1 MKKMSEKMENI
12 PKEKITELLDL
23 IEKHNKYN
31 TFNDLIEIIDETRYP
46 DNIENL
52 GQFLKKNSIS
62 NPAYLQLYEKFLETP
77 RPKISE
83 QMNYIIENNKNQKL

>member
-1 MKKMSEKMENI
+1 MENI

-52 GQFLKKNSIS
+52 G
-62 NPAYLQLYEKFLETP
+62 
-77 RPKISE
+77 
-83 QMNYIIENNKNQKL
+83 